1 MLQNFNE
8 TKSILLSYENNLLQN
23 SLREEN
29 LTAMTKQ
36 LEKNISNILNQKQ
49 QSSSDYFK
57 SVCEKHFRNDLAT
70 IAIYTKFKTENMH
83 EKNAQQTKEAIKACL
98 DDKKILIDA
107 ELDLLNNSP
116 ERPHKLSQ
124 ELDEKLFKDEVENN
138 LRLNPMYKIYID
150 KETGEVVV
158 SDKLGK
164 TEKELILLDDLKNI
178 QTQDASSPDYNY
190 LENYSY
196 TSSYQELALKL
207 KEETTKSIDQPISKA
222 KLERYEEYR
231 PKTQKANE
239 VEEYLEKE

>member
-8 TKSILLSYENNLLQN
+8 VKSILLSYENNLSQN
-23 SLREEN
+23 SLRENN
-29 LTAMTKQ
+29 LATMTDQ
-36 LEKNISNILNQKQ
+36 LEQDISNILNQKQ
-49 QSSSDYFK
+49 QPSSDYLK

-70 IAIYTKFKTENMH
+70 IAIYTKFKAENIN
-83 EKNAQQTKEAIKACL
+83 EKNIQQTKEAIKACL

-107 ELDLLNNSP
+107 ELDLLKNSP

-150 KETGEVVV
+150 KETGEIVI

-164 TEKELILLDDLKNI
+164 TEKELIQLDDLKNI
-178 QTQDASSPDYNY
+178 QTQDVSSPDYNY

-196 TSSYQELALKL
+196 TSYQELALKL
-207 KEETTKSIDQPISKA
+207 KDETTKSIDQPISKA
-222 KLERYEEYR
+222 KLERYEEYK
-231 PKTQKANE
+231 PKIQKATE
-239 VEEYLEKE
+239 VEEYLGKE